1 MSPDGRRRPP
11 PTRGPGERRRPR
23 PLHGRAGPSGP
34 AAPDIPSA
42 AAAAAVYRGPARCSS
57 WSGSTSAPR
66 PGRGLTMAELHVL
79 ELTCFEKEDPKPS
92 PRNPDEASL
101 KINGTRVSGPHSM
114 IDGKV
119 LPLNVLHG
127 FTGTVAVTLIE

>member
-1 MSPDGRRRPP
+1 VLPDQ
-11 PTRGPGERRRPR
+11 EEV
-23 PLHGRAGPSGP
+23 L
-34 AAPDIPSA
+34 I
-42 AAAAAVYRGPARCSS
+42 
-57 WSGSTSAPR
+57 
-66 PGRGLTMAELHVL
+66 MAELHIL
-79 ELTCFEKEDPKPS
+79 ELTCLEKEDPKPS

-127 FTGTVAVTLIE
+127 FTGTVAVTLIEEDDAPNPDDLLGTVVIPDTLAGLADEIGVFTRPCPAPTTT